1 MTRKKYSL
9 QTVLDLREKA
19 KDKASEIFAA
29 AVRDRDLAA
38 ARVAEAT
45 ARLEELTRMISG
57 ERFPAWVR
65 EQGWN
70 ALNAQRDLLRT
81 LQNRLAQEEQKVD
94 AKRELLIAA
103 DRDHQLVL
111 KLREKWLAN
120 IRLEAARAEEK
131 NLEDFVTAARF
142 LQTAIP

>member
-1 MTRKKYSL
+1 MIRKKYSL

-19 KDKASEIFAA
+19 KDKASEVFAT

-38 ARVAEAT
+38 ARVAEAI

-81 LQNRLAQEEQKVD
+81 LQNRLAQEEQKVET
-94 AKRELLIAA
+94 KRELLIAA

-120 IRLEAARAEEK
+120 IQLEAARAEE
-131 NLEDFVTAARF
+131 
-142 LQTAIP
+142 

>member
-70 ALNAQRDLLRT
+70 SLNAQRDLLRT
-81 LQNRLAQEEQKVD
+81 LQNRLAQEEHKV
-94 AKRELLIAA
+94 ASKRELLIAA

-120 IRLEAARAEEK
+120 IQLEAAHAEEK
-131 NLEDFVTAARF
+131 QLEDFVTATRF
-142 LQTAIP
+142 LQTAIR

>member
-1 MTRKKYSL
+1 MIRKKYSL

-57 ERFPAWVR
+57 ERVPACVL

-94 AKRELLIAA
+94 AKREFLIAA

-120 IRLEAARAEEK
+120 IQLEAARAAEK
-131 NLEDFVTAARF
+131 QLEDFVTATRF

>member
-1 MTRKKYSL
+1 MTRKNFSL

-19 KDKASEIFAA
+19 KDKASEIYAA

-38 ARVAEAT
+38 ARVAEAI

-81 LQNRLAQEEQKVD
+81 LQNRLAQEEQKVN
-94 AKRELLIAA
+94 AKRDILIAA
-103 DRDHQLVL
+103 DRDYQLVL
-111 KLREKWLAN
+111 KLREKWLAK
-120 IRLEAARAEEK
+120 IQIEAARADEK
-131 NLEDFVTAARF
+131 QLEDFVTATRF

>member
-1 MTRKKYSL
+1 MSRKKFSL

-19 KDKASEIFAA
+19 KDKASEVFAA

-38 ARVAEAT
+38 ARVAEAI

-65 EQGWN
+65 EQGWS
-70 ALNAQRDLLRT
+70 ALNAQRDLLST
-81 LQNRLAQEEQKVD
+81 FQHRLAQEEKNVN
-94 AKRELLIAA
+94 AKREILISA
-103 DRDHQLVL
+103 DRDYQLVL
-111 KLREKWLAN
+111 KLREKWAAAVQ
-120 IRLEAARAEEK
+120 LEAARAEEK
-131 NLEDFVTAARF
+131 QLEDFVTATRF

>member
-9 QTVLDLREKA
+9 QTVLE
-19 KDKASEIFAA
+19 
-29 AVRDRDLAA
+29 
-38 ARVAEAT
+38 
-45 ARLEELTRMISG
+45 
-57 ERFPAWVR
+57 
-65 EQGWN
+65 
-70 ALNAQRDLLRT
+70 
-81 LQNRLAQEEQKVD
+81 NRLAQEEQKVD

-120 IRLEAARAEEK
+120 IQLEAARAEEK
-131 NLEDFVTAARF
+131 QLEDFVTATRF